1 VSTTDHDAGT
11 GEWAR
16 IPLRAW
22 LVEDLRHTLRA
33 AERHLHEHTD
43 TDTDGARE
51 ILRDLGYHAGLLGW
65 YLHKYRTGPTGSTTP
80 TTTPTTCQESSR

>member
-1 VSTTDHDAGT
+1 VSAADHDAGT

-22 LVEDLRHTLRA
+22 LVADLQRTLRA
-33 AERHLHEHTD
+33 AERQLHEHA
-43 TDTDGARE
+43 DTDGTHE

-65 YLHKYRTGPTGSTTP
+65 HLHKHHTQSTT
-80 TTTPTTCQESSR
+80 TTTTCQESSR